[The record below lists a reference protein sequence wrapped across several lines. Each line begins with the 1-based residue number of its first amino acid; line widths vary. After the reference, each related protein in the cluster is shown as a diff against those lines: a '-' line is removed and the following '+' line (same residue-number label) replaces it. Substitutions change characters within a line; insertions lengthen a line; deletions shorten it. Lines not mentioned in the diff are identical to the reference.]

1 MRIAYQISATS
12 TDTRLRALRYVLS
25 FVMYIEENDIDESFT
40 FDYWVHAGYYLFSIS
55 VLALVM
61 KGLML
66 NVRQNAAMHFFF
78 LKKCNGFISSFS
90 YLKTSFICDYVVR
103 TLYKNLLRSSS
114 PSCENAV
121 DRRFNLLC
129 LWDAFYIPLP

>member
-40 FDYWVHAGYYLFSIS
+40 FDYWVHAGYYSFSIS

-61 KGLML
+61 KGLM
-66 NVRQNAAMHFFF
+66 
-78 LKKCNGFISSFS
+78 
-90 YLKTSFICDYVVR
+90 
-103 TLYKNLLRSSS
+103 
-114 PSCENAV
+114 
-121 DRRFNLLC
+121 
-129 LWDAFYIPLP
+129 